1 MLTSSYLTLQT
12 SRLKPAEKWACE
24 GEDLYLVFPESGAGQ
39 LISFAASL
47 RVNPGDMIVMSG
59 RSAAK
64 LMLLED
70 GREKELVFKWFA
82 TSLDSLFP
90 LFSPGEV
97 CFLQNVT
104 EQFRI
109 PKLYV
114 KANHLAGNC
123 RQMMRD
129 IGEKL
134 DLVHRS
140 QLLRVVAVLFSSEL
154 KFSQHKQTGVGDHAD
169 DHMLRVFEQ
178 LSSHELLNLS
188 VEELA
193 DRFGCSRRHL
203 SRLFHQR
210 FGLSVATL
218 RMEMRLLKASSL
230 LRDPGVKIINVAEQC
245 GFNHLGLFNTCFK
258 RRFGLTP
265 GVWRNTLHE
274 KSHSSK
280 QGDEPETCPLQ
291 VSGICPLTGK
301 TGKKPS
307 QTCAKL
313 SSPESTGAR
322 PSESRN
328 PGVIAGVL
336 AGVKGNLISKAT
348 IKPLACAISDGSQPV
363 AS

>member
-1 MLTSSYLTLQT
+1 MLTPSYLTLQT

-24 GEDLYLVFPESGAGQ
+24 GEDLYLVFPESGGQ
-39 LISFAASL
+39 LSSFAANL
-47 RVNPGDMIVMSG
+47 RVNSGDMIVMSG

-64 LMLLED
+64 LLMLED

-109 PKLYV
+109 PKVYP
-114 KANHLAGNC
+114 KANLLAANC
-123 RQMMRD
+123 RQMMRE

-140 QLLRVVAVLFSSEL
+140 QLLRVVALLLSSEL
-154 KFSQHKQTGVGDHAD
+154 KFSQQKQTGMGDNAD

-274 KSHSSK
+274 RSHASESN
-280 QGDEPETCPLQ
+280 DEPETCPLQ
-291 VSGICPLTGK
+291 VNGICPMAGK
-301 TGKKPS
+301 I
-307 QTCAKL
+307 QQKL
-313 SSPESTGAR
+313 PQTGATVSIPKSKSSR
-322 PSESRN
+322 PAEARCS
-328 PGVIAGVL
+328 GVFVGVST
-336 AGVKGNLISKAT
+336 GVKGNHISKQT
-348 IKPLACAISDGSQPV
+348 MTPLAGA
-363 AS
+363 AAE

>member
-1 MLTSSYLTLQT
+1 MLTPSYLTLQT
-12 SRLKPAEKWACE
+12 NRLKPAEKWACE
-24 GEDLYLVFPESGAGQ
+24 GEDLYLVFPESGMGQ
-39 LISFAASL
+39 LSSFAANL

-64 LMLLED
+64 LALLED
-70 GREKELVFKWFA
+70 GGEKELVFKWFA

-97 CFLQNVT
+97 CFLQDVT

-109 PKLYV
+109 PKVYP
-114 KANHLAGNC
+114 KANLLAGNC
-123 RQMMRD
+123 RQMMWE

-140 QLLRVVAVLFSSEL
+140 QLLRVVAVLLSSEL
-154 KFSQHKQTGVGDHAD
+154 KFSQQKQTGVGDNAD

-274 KSHSSK
+274 KSHSSESSA
-280 QGDEPETCPLQ
+280 EPETCPLQ
-291 VSGICPLTGK
+291 ISGICPMAGK
-301 TGKKPS
+301 I
-307 QTCAKL
+307 QQKL
-313 SSPESTGAR
+313 PKTVAAIATPKSKSSRPAGARSAGVFVGVSTGIKGNNI
-322 PSESRN
+322 PKQTMT
-328 PGVIAGVL
+328 PL
-336 AGVKGNLISKAT
+336 AG
-348 IKPLACAISDGSQPV
+348 
-363 AS
+363 ASAE

>member
-1 MLTSSYLTLQT
+1 MLTPSYLTLQT

-24 GEDLYLVFPESGAGQ
+24 GEDLYLVFPESGVGQ
-39 LISFAASL
+39 LSSFAANL
-47 RVNPGDMIVMSG
+47 RVNSGDMIAMSG

-70 GREKELVFKWFA
+70 GGDKELVFRWFA

-104 EQFRI
+104 EQFRV
-109 PKLYV
+109 PKVYP
-114 KANHLAGNC
+114 KANLLAGNC
-123 RQMMRD
+123 RQMMRE

-140 QLLRVVAVLFSSEL
+140 QLLRVVALLLSSEL
-154 KFSQHKQTGVGDHAD
+154 KFSQQKQTGVGDNAD

-274 KSHSSK
+274 KSHSSEY
-280 QGDEPETCPLQ
+280 GGESETCPLQ
-291 VSGICPLTGK
+291 ASGICPLIGK
-301 TGKKPS
+301 IGKEPS
-307 QTCAKL
+307 QTCAAL
-313 SSPESTGAR
+313 SSPKSTSSSR
-322 PSESRN
+322 PGSRN
-328 PGVIAGVL
+328 PGLTAGVL
-336 AGVKGNLISKAT
+336 AGVKGNLISKQT
-348 IKPLACAISDGSQPV
+348 IKPLARAIPEGSQSV
-363 AS
+363 A

>member
-1 MLTSSYLTLQT
+1 MLTPSYLTLQT

-24 GEDLYLVFPESGAGQ
+24 GEDLYLIFPESGMGQ
-39 LISFAASL
+39 LSSFAANL
-47 RVNPGDMIVMSG
+47 RVNSGDMIAMSG
-59 RSAAK
+59 RSGAK
-64 LMLLED
+64 LLMLED
-70 GREKELVFKWFA
+70 GGEKELVFKWFA

-109 PKLYV
+109 PKVYP
-114 KANHLAGNC
+114 KANLLAGSC
-123 RQMMRD
+123 RQMMRE

-140 QLLRVVAVLFSSEL
+140 QLLRVVALLLSSEL
-154 KFSQHKQTGVGDHAD
+154 RFSQQKQTGVGDNAD

-178 LSSHELLNLS
+178 LSSHELLSLS

-274 KSHSSK
+274 KSQSSEST
-280 QGDEPETCPLQ
+280 DEPETCPLQ
-291 VSGICPLTGK
+291 VSGICPMAGKMQQKLPQTGTAISAPK
-301 TGKKPS
+301 SK
-307 QTCAKL
+307 
-313 SSPESTGAR
+313 SSRPAEARNSGVFVGVSTGAKGNHI
-322 PSESRN
+322 PKQTMT
-328 PGVIAGVL
+328 PL
-336 AGVKGNLISKAT
+336 AGAAAECGHEVN
-348 IKPLACAISDGSQPV
+348 
-363 AS
+363 